1 MLIQVVTR
9 RPEPALD
16 MTMASNTDLA
26 FIMEKRKAGLQLRDK
41 VLEEVGENYL
51 LAVEWCLNN
60 VLGIMGL
67 ENEEFCQSFYE
78 GVVLRLEK
86 DIELLSKSF

>member
-1 MLIQVVTR
+1 MFGL
-9 RPEPALD
+9 RPKPALEMKTD
-16 MTMASNTDLA
+16 SNTDLA
-26 FIMEKRKAGLQLRDK
+26 FIIEKRKASLQLRDK

-67 ENEEFCQSFYE
+67 ENEVFCQSFYE

-86 DIELLSKSF
+86 DIQQLSKSF